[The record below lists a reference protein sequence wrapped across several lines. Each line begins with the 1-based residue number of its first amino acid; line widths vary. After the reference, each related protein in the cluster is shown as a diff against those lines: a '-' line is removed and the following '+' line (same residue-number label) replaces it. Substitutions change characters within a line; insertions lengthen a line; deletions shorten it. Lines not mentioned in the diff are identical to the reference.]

1 MTTPILCLKKQQ
13 MQGSNTLPR
22 VLGNCCGLTSG
33 TLKFSKQKLHRVLRE
48 NAFCTKSWNSWS
60 QKNAMKQAMPQY
72 RIYFICCIHL
82 HSNFLA
88 TCAAWR
94 YMMVHALHAMSTRP
108 LEWSHHLCSCPSLRR
123 KLKRSL
129 QWPVLCRFSRCKFIV
144 KLTVNKHHCTMYY
157 ILQWDNCLN
166 YTFTSLACIHSL
178 RIWALQIWVVCPSK
192 RPALV
197 Q

>member
-1 MTTPILCLKKQQ
+1 MNPQVVQNKSCTVCYAKTPSARSLE
-13 MQGSNTLPR
+13 TP
-22 VLGNCCGLTSG
+22 
-33 TLKFSKQKLHRVLRE
+33 E
-48 NAFCTKSWNSWS
+48 A
-60 QKNAMKQAMPQY
+60 QKNAIKQSMAKCLFNM
-72 RIYFICCIHL
+72 L

-88 TCAAWR
+88 TCATWR
-94 YMMVHALHAMSTRP
+94 YMMVHALHAVSTRP
-108 LEWSHHLCSCPSLRR
+108 LEWSHRLCWCPSLRR

-129 QWPVLCRFSRCKFIV
+129 QWPVAYWFSRCKVI
-144 KLTVNKHHCTMYY
+144 KLAVNKHHCTMYY

-178 RIWALQIWVVCPSK
+178 RIWVLQKWVVCPSK